1 MHLIN
6 ESAAVRFFF
15 YLLWVS
21 AKSCESSH
29 SHRRLFFFRL
39 LFSHAH
45 AAFFISTF
53 DSTELTNNQ
62 KSKLESVFYA
72 FSRRSLLMLIQKK
85 MSMTQL
91 NLELSP
97 SVRMKHSISMH
108 QINMSKIYFLFY
120 FVNHIFFPCRRET
133 SINVNIR
140 YNELDDNLLIFR

>member
-1 MHLIN
+1 MR
-6 ESAAVRFFF
+6 VQRCGFFF
-15 YLLWVS
+15 IYCGSPPRVVKV
-21 AKSCESSH
+21 AIAADDCF
-29 SHRRLFFFRL
+29 FFFRL

-133 SINVNIR
+133 SIDVNIR
-140 YNELDDNLLIFR
+140 YNKLDDNLLIFRWGA